1 MAVRP
6 NSRNTPGPRIMVE
19 AFSRTLAALTL
30 GLSGAIAL
38 GQGEVTIAS
47 IDVTPI
53 TGNASSQA
61 IALTI
66 SGTEA
71 GSTLLIEGSADL
83 TNWDT
88 LGQATATGSPT
99 QWEQQRALTATPLFY
114 RVKVTDG
121 GDTLA
126 DGIYAK
132 ITTNLGV
139 MLARLEYEKVPL
151 IAANFVGLAEGTKF
165 YSKDP
170 QAFPANPDGKPY
182 FDELIFHRVIK
193 DFMIQGGC
201 PLGNGT
207 GNPGYWLPDQFHPDL
222 KHDGPG
228 VLSMANS
235 GEHTNGSQFFI
246 THAATPWLDFD
257 DIRAGNHSVFGK
269 VVEGMD
275 VVDAIAGVAVSG
287 PNKPRTDVVIES
299 VRIIRV
305 GEMAKSFEA
314 TEASIDQ
321 MLRDIAT
328 RQMKE
333 IQEVLNIEPTDSGLI
348 YEELKPGT
356 GELVKDSDTVTF
368 HFIAELVSEANEFG
382 RIFADSVNPQP
393 APLKIT
399 VEELAIMLP
408 GAAEGMKLMKKGGHA
423 MLYISPALA
432 YGKLGF
438 FAARVP
444 AHSVVLMEILLTD
457 VTPGG

>member
-170 QAFPANPDGKPY
+170 QVFPVDSEGKPY
-182 FDELIFHRVIK
+182 FDGLIFHRVIK

-222 KHDGPG
+222 KHSGPG

-246 THAATPWLDFD
+246 THTATPWLDFT

-269 VVEGMD
+269 VFEGMD
-275 VVDAIAGVAVSG
+275 VVDAIAGVAISG
-287 PNKPRTDVVIES
+287 PSKPKTDVVIES
-299 VRIIRV
+299 MRIIRV
-305 GEMAKSFEA
+305 GEKARAFEA
-314 TEASIDQ
+314 TEEAIDQ
-321 MLRDIAT
+321 MLQDIAT

-333 IQEVLNIEPTDSGLI
+333 IQEALNIEPTDSGLI
-348 YEELKPGT
+348 YEEFKPGS
-356 GELVKDSDTVTF
+356 GELVKESDTVTF
-368 HFIAELVSEANEFG
+368 DYIAELVSEANEFG
-382 RIFADSVNPQP
+382 RVFADSYNPP
-393 APLKIT
+393 RPLTIKVSDLAT
-399 VEELAIMLP
+399 VLP
-408 GAAEGMKLMKKGGHA
+408 GAAEGLKLMKKGSKA
-423 MLYISPALA
+423 LLYIPPKLA

-444 AHSVVLMEILLTD
+444 AHSVVLMQITLLD

>member
-6 NSRNTPGPRIMVE
+6 HSRNTSGPRIMME
-19 AFSRTLAALTL
+19 AFSRTLAALAL
-30 GLSGAIAL
+30 GLSSAIAL

-47 IDVTPI
+47 IDVSPI
-53 TGNASSQA
+53 TGNASNQA
-61 IALTI
+61 IALMI

-71 GSTLLIEGSADL
+71 GSTLVIEGSADL
-83 TNWDT
+83 TDWDT

-99 QWEQQRALTATPLFY
+99 QWEQQRALTATPMFY
-114 RVKVTDG
+114 RVKVTDD

-126 DGIYAK
+126 AGIYAK

-170 QAFPANPDGKPY
+170 QVFPVDSEGKPY
-182 FDELIFHRVIK
+182 FDGLIFHRVIK

-222 KHDGPG
+222 KHSGPG
-228 VLSMANS
+228 ILSMANS
-235 GEHTNGSQFFI
+235 GENTNGSQFFI
-246 THAATPWLDFD
+246 THTATPWLDFT

-275 VVDAIAGVAVSG
+275 VVDAIAGVTVSG
-287 PNKPRTDVVIES
+287 TSKPKTDVVIES
-299 VRIIRV
+299 IRIIRV
-305 GEMAKSFEA
+305 GEKAKAFEA
-314 TEASIDQ
+314 TEEAIDQ
-321 MLRDIAT
+321 MLLDIAA

-333 IQEVLNIEPTDSGLI
+333 IQEALNIEPTESGLI
-348 YEELKPGT
+348 YEEFKPGS
-356 GELVKDSDTVTF
+356 GELVKESDTVTF
-368 HFIAELVSEANEFG
+368 DYIAELVSEANEFG
-382 RIFADSVNPQP
+382 RVFADSYNPP
-393 APLKIT
+393 RPLTIKVSDLAT
-399 VEELAIMLP
+399 VLP
-408 GAAEGMKLMKKGGHA
+408 GAAEGLKLMKKGSQA
-423 MLYISPALA
+423 LLYIPPELA

-444 AHSVVLMEILLTD
+444 AHSVVLMQITLLD

>member
-6 NSRNTPGPRIMVE
+6 HSRNTSGPRIMME
-19 AFSRTLAALTL
+19 AFSRTLAALAL
-30 GLSGAIAL
+30 GLSSAIAL

-47 IDVTPI
+47 IDVSPI
-53 TGNASSQA
+53 TGNASNQA
-61 IALTI
+61 IALMI

-71 GSTLLIEGSADL
+71 GSTLVIEGSADL
-83 TNWDT
+83 TDWDT

-170 QAFPANPDGKPY
+170 QVFPVDSEGKPY
-182 FDELIFHRVIK
+182 FDGLIFHRVIK

-222 KHDGPG
+222 KHSGPG
-228 VLSMANS
+228 ILSMANS
-235 GEHTNGSQFFI
+235 GENTNGSQFFI
-246 THAATPWLDFD
+246 THTATPWLDFT

-275 VVDAIAGVAVSG
+275 VVDAIAGVTVSG
-287 PNKPRTDVVIES
+287 TSKPKTDVVIES
-299 VRIIRV
+299 IRIIRV
-305 GEMAKSFEA
+305 GEKAKAFEA
-314 TEASIDQ
+314 TEEAIDQ
-321 MLRDIAT
+321 MLLDIAA

-333 IQEVLNIEPTDSGLI
+333 IQEALNIEPTESGLI
-348 YEELKPGT
+348 YEEFKPGS
-356 GELVKDSDTVTF
+356 GELVKESDTVTF
-368 HFIAELVSEANEFG
+368 DYIAELVSEANEFG
-382 RIFADSVNPQP
+382 RVFADSYNPP
-393 APLKIT
+393 RPLTIKVSDLAT
-399 VEELAIMLP
+399 VLP
-408 GAAEGMKLMKKGGHA
+408 GAAEGLKLMKKGSQA
-423 MLYISPALA
+423 LLYIPPELA

-444 AHSVVLMEILLTD
+444 AHSVVLMQITLLD

>member
-6 NSRNTPGPRIMVE
+6 HSRNTSGPRIMME
-19 AFSRTLAALTL
+19 AFSRTLAALAL
-30 GLSGAIAL
+30 GLSSAIAL

-47 IDVTPI
+47 IDVSPI
-53 TGNASSQA
+53 TGNASNQA
-61 IALTI
+61 IALMI

-71 GSTLLIEGSADL
+71 GSTLVIEGSADL
-83 TNWDT
+83 TDWDT

-99 QWEQQRALTATPLFY
+99 QWEQQRALTATPMFY
-114 RVKVTDG
+114 RVKVTDD

-126 DGIYAK
+126 AGIYAK

-139 MLARLEYEKVPL
+139 MLTRLEYEKVPL
-151 IAANFVGLAEGTKF
+151 IVANFVGLAEGTKF

-170 QAFPANPDGKPY
+170 QVLPVDSEGKPY
-182 FDELIFHRVIK
+182 FDGLIFHRVIK

-222 KHDGPG
+222 KHSGPG
-228 VLSMANS
+228 ILSMANS
-235 GEHTNGSQFFI
+235 GENTNGSQFFI
-246 THAATPWLDFD
+246 THTATPWLDFT

-275 VVDAIAGVAVSG
+275 VVDSIAGVTVSG
-287 PNKPRTDVVIES
+287 TSKPKTDVVIES
-299 VRIIRV
+299 IRIIRV
-305 GEMAKSFEA
+305 GEKAKAFEA
-314 TEASIDQ
+314 TEEAIDQ
-321 MLRDIAT
+321 MLLDIAA

-333 IQEVLNIEPTDSGLI
+333 IQEALNIEPTESGLI
-348 YEELKPGT
+348 YEEFKPGS
-356 GELVKDSDTVTF
+356 GELVKESDTVTF
-368 HFIAELVSEANEFG
+368 DYIAELVSEANEFG
-382 RIFADSVNPQP
+382 RVFADSYNPP
-393 APLKIT
+393 RPLTIKVSDLAT
-399 VEELAIMLP
+399 VLP
-408 GAAEGMKLMKKGGHA
+408 GAAEGLKLMKKGSQA
-423 MLYISPALA
+423 LLYIPPELA

-444 AHSVVLMEILLTD
+444 AHSVVLMQITLLD

>member
-1 MAVRP
+1 MLK
-6 NSRNTPGPRIMVE
+6 
-19 AFSRTLAALTL
+19 AFSRTLAALAL
-30 GLSGAIAL
+30 GLSSATAL
-38 GQGEVTIAS
+38 GQFTDTIVS
-47 IDVTPI
+47 INVKPVDGDATR
-53 TGNASSQA
+53 QA

-66 SGTEA
+66 SDAEA
-71 GSTLLIEGSADL
+71 GSLLVIEGSADL
-83 TNWDT
+83 TNWET
-88 LGQATATGSPT
+88 LGQATAAGSPT
-99 QWEQQRALTATPLFY
+99 QWEQQRALTATPFFY

-121 GDTLA
+121 SDTLA

-132 ITTNLGV
+132 ITTSLGV
-139 MLARLEYEKVPL
+139 MTAQLEYEKVPL
-151 IAANFVGLAEGTKF
+151 IVANFIGLAEGTKF

-170 QAFPANPDGKPY
+170 QAFSANPDGKPY

-275 VVDAIAGVAVSG
+275 VVDAIADVAVSG
-287 PNKPRTDVVIES
+287 PSKPKTDVVIES

-305 GEMAKSFEA
+305 GEKANAFEA
-314 TEASIDQ
+314 TEESIDQ
-321 MLRDIAT
+321 ILRGIAE

-333 IQEVLNIEPTDSGLI
+333 IQEVLKIEPTDSGLI
-348 YEELKPGT
+348 YEELKPGS
-356 GELVKDSDTVTF
+356 GELVKESDTVTF
-368 HFIAELVSEANEFG
+368 HFVAELLSEANEFG
-382 RIFADSVNPQP
+382 RVFADSVNPQP
-393 APLKIT
+393 APLQIT
-399 VEELAIMLP
+399 VKDLAKMLP
-408 GAAEGMKLMKKGGHA
+408 GVAEGIKRMKKGGHA
-423 MLYISPALA
+423 MLYIPPDLA

>member
-6 NSRNTPGPRIMVE
+6 HSRNTSGPRIMVK

-38 GQGEVTIAS
+38 GQGEVTIVS

-170 QAFPANPDGKPY
+170 QVFPVDSEGKPY
-182 FDELIFHRVIK
+182 FDGLIFHRVIK

-222 KHDGPG
+222 KHSGPG

-246 THAATPWLDFD
+246 THTATPWLDFT

-275 VVDAIAGVAVSG
+275 VVDAIAGVTISG
-287 PNKPRTDVVIES
+287 PSKPKNDVVIES
-299 VRIIRV
+299 MRIIRV
-305 GEMAKSFEA
+305 GEKARAFEA
-314 TEASIDQ
+314 TEEAIDQ
-321 MLRDIAT
+321 MLQDIAAM
-328 RQMKE
+328 QMKE

-348 YEELKPGT
+348 YEEFKLGS
-356 GELVKDSDTVTF
+356 GELVKESDTVTF
-368 HFIAELVSEANEFG
+368 DYIAELVSEANEFG
-382 RIFADSVNPQP
+382 RVFADSYNPP
-393 APLKIT
+393 RPLTIKVSDLAT
-399 VEELAIMLP
+399 VLP
-408 GAAEGMKLMKKGGHA
+408 GAAEGLKLMKKGSKA
-423 MLYISPALA
+423 LLYIPPKLA

-444 AHSVVLMEILLTD
+444 AHSVILMQITLLD